1 MRENNMFDGLK
12 KSFNFLT
19 EKILLSEISE
29 DYAKKYLEE
38 FKLYL
43 IENEVAVEAADK
55 IIEET
60 LSTLKKIKVKRFS
73 SKKEIL
79 ENVLKEII
87 RSFIIK
93 PEESKAIKKIIENN
107 IKSGKTTIILFV
119 GPNGGGKTLTV
130 VKIANYLLKNGFESV
145 IACSDTFRAGAIEQL
160 KKLADKIKIR
170 VIARGY
176 GHDSASVAVDAI
188 NSAKANEIPVVLI
201 DTAGRTEIDR
211 NLLEEMR
218 KIKRVTNPDLT
229 IYVGDSL
236 SGNVIV
242 QQVKE
247 FDKYVGVDGII
258 LTKIDADVKGGAII
272 SVGYAAGKPIMFLGN
287 GQELDDLIE
296 FNEENIFKKILNW
309 M

>member
-1 MRENNMFDGLK
+1 MFNGLR

-60 LSTLKKIKVKRFS
+60 LSSLKKLKVKRFS
-73 SKKEIL
+73 SKKEVL
-79 ENVLKEII
+79 ENVLKEIV

-93 PEESKAIKKIIENN
+93 PEESKNIKKVIENN

-160 KKLADKIKIR
+160 KKLAEKIKIR
-170 VIARGY
+170 VISRGY
-176 GHDSASVAVDAI
+176 GHDSASVAIDAI

-211 NLLEEMR
+211 NLLEEMK
-218 KIKRVTNPDLT
+218 KIKRVSNPDLT

-236 SGNVIV
+236 SGNAII
-242 QQVKE
+242 QQIKE
-247 FDKYVGVDGII
+247 FDKYVGIDGVI
-258 LTKIDADVKGGAII
+258 LTKIDADVKGGTII
-272 SVGYAAGKPIMFLGN
+272 SVGYAAKKPIMFLGN
-287 GQELDDLIE
+287 GQELDDIIE
-296 FNEENIFKKILNW
+296 FNEENVFKKILNW
-309 M
+309 I

>member
-1 MRENNMFDGLK
+1 MFNGLK

-19 EKILLSEISE
+19 EKFLLSEISE

-60 LSTLKKIKVKRFS
+60 LSSLKKIKIKRFS

-87 RSFIIK
+87 RSFIIE
-93 PEESKAIKKIIENN
+93 PEETKTIKKIIENN
-107 IKSGKTTIILFV
+107 IKSGKTTIVLFV

-170 VIARGY
+170 VISRGY
-176 GHDSASVAVDAI
+176 GHDSASVAIDAI

-211 NLLEEMR
+211 NLLEEMK
-218 KIKRVTNPDLT
+218 KIKRVSNPDLT

-236 SGNVIV
+236 SGNAII
-242 QQVKE
+242 QQIKE
-247 FDKYVGVDGII
+247 FDKYVGIDGII
-258 LTKIDADVKGGAII
+258 LTKIDADVKGGTII
-272 SVGYAAGKPIMFLGN
+272 SVGYAAKKPIMFLGN
-287 GQELDDLIE
+287 GQELNDIME
-296 FNEENIFKKILNW
+296 FNEENVFKKILNW
-309 M
+309 V

>member
-1 MRENNMFDGLK
+1 MFNGLR

-60 LSTLKKIKVKRFS
+60 LSSLKKIKVKRFS
-73 SKKEIL
+73 SKKEVL
-79 ENVLKEII
+79 ENVLKEVV

-93 PEESKAIKKIIENN
+93 PEESKNIKKIIENN

-160 KKLADKIKIR
+160 KKLAEKIKIR

-176 GHDSASVAVDAI
+176 GHDSASVAIDAI

-211 NLLEEMR
+211 NLLEEMK
-218 KIKRVTNPDLT
+218 KIKRVSNPDLT

-236 SGNVIV
+236 SGNAII
-242 QQVKE
+242 QQIKE
-247 FDKYVGVDGII
+247 FDKYVGIDGVI
-258 LTKIDADVKGGAII
+258 LTKIDADVKGGTII
-272 SVGYAAGKPIMFLGN
+272 SVGYAAKKPIMFLGN
-287 GQELDDLIE
+287 GQELDDIIE
-296 FNEENIFKKILNW
+296 FNEENVFKKILNW
-309 M
+309 I

>member
-1 MRENNMFDGLK
+1 MFNGLK

-19 EKILLSEISE
+19 EKFLLSEISE

-60 LSTLKKIKVKRFS
+60 LSSLKKIKIKRFS

-87 RSFIIK
+87 RSFIIE
-93 PEESKAIKKIIENN
+93 PEETKTIKKIIENN
-107 IKSGKTTIILFV
+107 IKSGKTTIVLFV

-170 VIARGY
+170 VISRGY
-176 GHDSASVAVDAI
+176 GHDSASVAIDAI

-211 NLLEEMR
+211 NLLEEMK
-218 KIKRVTNPDLT
+218 KIKRVSNPDLT

-236 SGNVIV
+236 SGNAII
-242 QQVKE
+242 QQIKE
-247 FDKYVGVDGII
+247 FDKYVGIDGII
-258 LTKIDADVKGGAII
+258 LTKIDADVKGGTII
-272 SVGYAAGKPIMFLGN
+272 SVGYAAKKPIMFLGN
-287 GQELDDLIE
+287 GQELNDIIE
-296 FNEENIFKKILNW
+296 FNEENVFKKILNW
-309 M
+309 V

>member
-1 MRENNMFDGLK
+1 MFNGLR

-60 LSTLKKIKVKRFS
+60 LSTLKKIKIKRFS

-87 RSFIIK
+87 RSFIIE
-93 PEESKAIKKIIENN
+93 PEETKTIKKIIENN

-160 KKLADKIKIR
+160 KKLAEKIKIR

-176 GHDSASVAVDAI
+176 GHDSASVAIDAI

-211 NLLEEMR
+211 NLLEEMK
-218 KIKRVTNPDLT
+218 KIKRVSNPDLT

-236 SGNVIV
+236 SGNAII
-242 QQVKE
+242 QQIKE
-247 FDKYVGVDGII
+247 FDKYVGIDGVI
-258 LTKIDADVKGGAII
+258 LTKIDADVKGGTII
-272 SVGYAAGKPIMFLGN
+272 SVGYAAKKPIMFLGN
-287 GQELDDLIE
+287 GQELDDIIE
-296 FNEENIFKKILNW
+296 FNEENVFKKILNW
-309 M
+309 I

>member
-1 MRENNMFDGLK
+1 MFNGLR

-60 LSTLKKIKVKRFS
+60 LSSLKKLKVKRFS
-73 SKKEIL
+73 SKKEVL
-79 ENVLKEII
+79 ENVLKEIV

-93 PEESKAIKKIIENN
+93 PEESKNIKKVIENN

-160 KKLADKIKIR
+160 KKLAEKIKIR

-176 GHDSASVAVDAI
+176 GHDSASVAIDAI

-211 NLLEEMR
+211 NLLEEMK
-218 KIKRVTNPDLT
+218 KIKRVSNPDLT

-236 SGNVIV
+236 SGNAII
-242 QQVKE
+242 QQIKE
-247 FDKYVGVDGII
+247 FDKYVGIDGVI
-258 LTKIDADVKGGAII
+258 LTKIDADVKGGTII
-272 SVGYAAGKPIMFLGN
+272 SVGYAAKKPIMFLGN
-287 GQELDDLIE
+287 GQELDDIIE
-296 FNEENIFKKILNW
+296 FNEENVFKKILNW
-309 M
+309 I

>member
-1 MRENNMFDGLK
+1 MFDGLK

>member
-1 MRENNMFDGLK
+1 MFNGLK

-43 IENEVAVEAADK
+43 IENEVAVEAAEK

-60 LSTLKKIKVKRFS
+60 LSSLKKIKIKRFS
-73 SKKEIL
+73 SKKEVL
-79 ENVLKEII
+79 ENVLKEIVK
-87 RSFIIK
+87 SFIIK
-93 PEESKAIKKIIENN
+93 PEESKTIKKIIENN

-176 GHDSASVAVDAI
+176 GHDSASVAIDAI

-211 NLLEEMR
+211 NLLEEMK
-218 KIKRVTNPDLT
+218 KIKRVSNPDLT

-236 SGNVIV
+236 SGNAII
-242 QQVKE
+242 QQIKE
-247 FDKYVGVDGII
+247 FDKYVGIDGII
-258 LTKIDADVKGGAII
+258 LTKIDADVKGGTII
-272 SVGYAAGKPIMFLGN
+272 SVGYAAKKPIMFLGN
-287 GQELDDLIE
+287 GQELNDIME
-296 FNEENIFKKILNW
+296 FNEENVFKKILNW
-309 M
+309 V

>member
-1 MRENNMFDGLK
+1 MFNGLK

-19 EKILLSEISE
+19 EKFLLSEISE

-60 LSTLKKIKVKRFS
+60 LSSLKKLKVKRFS
-73 SKKEIL
+73 SKKEVL
-79 ENVLKEII
+79 ENVLKEIV

-93 PEESKAIKKIIENN
+93 PEESKNIKKVIENN

-160 KKLADKIKIR
+160 KKLAEKIKIR

-176 GHDSASVAVDAI
+176 GHDSASVAIDAI

-211 NLLEEMR
+211 NLLEEMK
-218 KIKRVTNPDLT
+218 KIKRVSNPDLT

-236 SGNVIV
+236 SGNAII
-242 QQVKE
+242 QQIKE
-247 FDKYVGVDGII
+247 FDKYVGIDGVI
-258 LTKIDADVKGGAII
+258 LTKIDADVKGGTII
-272 SVGYAAGKPIMFLGN
+272 SVGYAAKKPIMFLGN
-287 GQELDDLIE
+287 GQELDDIIE
-296 FNEENIFKKILNW
+296 FNEENVFKKILNW
-309 M
+309 I

>member
-1 MRENNMFDGLK
+1 MFDGLK

-287 GQELDDLIE
+287 GQELDDLI
-296 FNEENIFKKILNW
+296 
-309 M
+309 

>member
-1 MRENNMFDGLK
+1 MFNGLK

-19 EKILLSEISE
+19 EKFLLSEISE
-29 DYAKKYLEE
+29 DYARKYLEE

-60 LSTLKKIKVKRFS
+60 LLTLKKIKIKRFS
-73 SKKEIL
+73 SKKEIV

-130 VKIANYLLKNGFESV
+130 VKIANYLLKNGFESI

-242 QQVKE
+242 QQIKE

-272 SVGYAAGKPIMFLGN
+272 SVGYAARKPIMFLGN